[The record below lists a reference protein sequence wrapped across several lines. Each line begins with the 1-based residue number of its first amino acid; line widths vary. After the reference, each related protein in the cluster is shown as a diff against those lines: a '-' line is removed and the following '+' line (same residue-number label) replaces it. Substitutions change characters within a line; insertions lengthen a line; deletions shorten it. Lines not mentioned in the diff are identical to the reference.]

1 MLKILVTSFFL
12 IFIQIMT
19 VLPSIG
25 QELPGQVPYT
35 TAFRQFVPAIITLSD
50 GKIVKQNKANV
61 FLKNSSLL
69 YKHGQLDMEADIDQI
84 KEVKFSDCVYVKM
97 DTVLAKVID
106 TINTKRLLCVSL
118 IDVDAYRDQIL
129 NSKQI
134 TNLELGEHVN
144 VTSTDISPNEPKL
157 YPVNNF
163 FYFEI
168 SGKFIK
174 VHERNVK
181 RLLSSKNRRQYKLLI
196 QSANFSWN
204 SPKSLIKILELL

>member
-1 MLKILVTSFFL
+1 MLKIIISLFL
-12 IFIQIMT
+12 IVTQFIAVQ
-19 VLPSIG
+19 PSSG
-25 QELPGQVPYT
+25 QELPGQVSYT
-35 TAFRQFVPAIITLSD
+35 TAFKQFVPAIITLSD
-50 GKIVKQNKANV
+50 GKIIKQNKANI

-84 KEVKFSDCVYVKM
+84 KEVKFPDCLYVKI

-118 IDVDAYRDQIL
+118 IDINAYRNQIL
-129 NSKQI
+129 NSQQI
-134 TNLELGEHVN
+134 TNFELGEHVN
-144 VTSTDISPNEPKL
+144 VTSTDVSPNEPKL
-157 YPVNNF
+157 YPVNNI

-204 SPKSLIKILELL
+204 SPQSLMKILELL

>member
-1 MLKILVTSFFL
+1 MLKILVTSFLL
-12 IFIQIMT
+12 IVTQFMV
-19 VLPSIG
+19 VLPSLG
-25 QELPGQVPYT
+25 QELPVQVSYI
-35 TAFRQFVPAIITLSD
+35 TAFKQFVPAVITLSD
-50 GKIVKQNKANV
+50 GKVIKQNKANI

-69 YKHGQLDMEADIDQI
+69 YKHGLLDMEADIAQI
-84 KEVKFSDCVYVKM
+84 KEVKFSDCLYVKI

-106 TINTKRLLCVSL
+106 TVNTKRLLCVSL
-118 IDVDAYRDQIL
+118 IDIDAYKNQLL
-129 NSKQI
+129 NSQQI
-134 TNLELGEHVN
+134 TNFELGEHVN

-157 YPVNNF
+157 YPVNNI

-196 QSANFSWN
+196 QSTNFSWT
-204 SPKSLIKILELL
+204 SPKSLVKILELL